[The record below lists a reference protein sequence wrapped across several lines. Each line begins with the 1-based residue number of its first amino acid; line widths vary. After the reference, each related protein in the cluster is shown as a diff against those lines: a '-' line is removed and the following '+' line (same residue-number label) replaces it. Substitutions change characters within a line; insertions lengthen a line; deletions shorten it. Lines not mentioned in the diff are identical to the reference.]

1 LTQTFYIIGSL
12 GLLVSQRVRVE
23 NS

>member
-12 GLLVSQRVRVE
+12 GLLVSQRVRIE